1 MPERNPAQPTSKRSY
16 RTNEVCQLTDTQPY
30 VLRFWESEF
39 PQLSPQRKG
48 GQAVY
53 TRQDVD
59 VVMRIKRLLYDE
71 EYTIEGAR
79 KRLEQELAGDIDAP
93 ASSSASEVEIEDPPE
108 VSLEPPRG
116 PAIEIDDETD
126 AAPAPPRAATATAE
140 PISRERYEDAIEE
153 ISHLRQKLREAE
165 TAAKK
170 NDMRAQKAEEGLEQ
184 YRTKARES
192 RMRLEQLLERLG
204 PQG

>member
-1 MPERNPAQPTSKRSY
+1 MPERNPAHSTSKRSY

-39 PQLSPQRKG
+39 PQLSPQRRG

-53 TRQDVD
+53 TSRDVD

-79 KRLEQELAGDIDAP
+79 KRLEQELTGDIDAL
-93 ASSSASEVEIEDPPE
+93 ASSSEVEIEDPPE

-116 PAIEIDDETD
+116 PAIEIDDD
-126 AAPAPPRAATATAE
+126 ADEPTAPRAASPGAE

-170 NDMRAQKAEEGLEQ
+170 NDVRAQKAEEGLEQ
-184 YRTKARES
+184 YRTKTRES
-192 RMRLEQLLERLG
+192 RLRLAQLLERLG

>member
-39 PQLSPQRKG
+39 PQLSPQRRG

-53 TRQDVD
+53 TSQDVD

-79 KRLEQELAGDIDAP
+79 KRLEQELAGDIDAL
-93 ASSSASEVEIEDPPE
+93 ASSSEVEIEDPPE

-116 PAIEIDDETD
+116 PAIEIDDDGD
-126 AAPAPPRAATATAE
+126 ADEPVAPRAASLAAE

-170 NDMRAQKAEEGLEQ
+170 NDVRAQKAEEGLEQ

-192 RMRLEQLLERLG
+192 RLRLAQLLERLG

>member
-1 MPERNPAQPTSKRSY
+1 VPERNPAQPTSKRSY

-39 PQLSPQRKG
+39 PQLSPQRRG

-53 TRQDVD
+53 TSQDVD

-79 KRLEQELAGDIDAP
+79 KRLEQELAGDIDAL
-93 ASSSASEVEIEDPPE
+93 ASSSEVEIEDPPE

-116 PAIEIDDETD
+116 PAIE
-126 AAPAPPRAATATAE
+126 E

-170 NDMRAQKAEEGLEQ
+170 NDVRAQKAEEGLEQ

-192 RMRLEQLLERLG
+192 RLRLAQLLERLG

>member
-1 MPERNPAQPTSKRSY
+1 VPERNPAQPTSKRSY

-39 PQLSPQRKG
+39 PQLSPQRRG

-53 TRQDVD
+53 TSQDVD

-79 KRLEQELAGDIDAP
+79 KRLEQELAGDIDAL
-93 ASSSASEVEIEDPPE
+93 ASSSEVEIEDPPE

-116 PAIEIDDETD
+116 PAIGIDDDGD
-126 AAPAPPRAATATAE
+126 ADEPVAPRAGTPAAE

-170 NDMRAQKAEEGLEQ
+170 NDVRAQKAEEGLEQ

-192 RMRLEQLLERLG
+192 RLRLAQLLERLG

>member
-1 MPERNPAQPTSKRSY
+1 VPERNPAQPTSKRSY

-39 PQLSPQRKG
+39 PQLSPQRRG

-53 TRQDVD
+53 TSQDVD

-79 KRLEQELAGDIDAP
+79 KRLEQELAGDIDAL
-93 ASSSASEVEIEDPPE
+93 ASSSEVEIEDPPE

-116 PAIEIDDETD
+116 PAIEIDDDGD
-126 AAPAPPRAATATAE
+126 ADEPVAPRAASLAAE

-170 NDMRAQKAEEGLEQ
+170 NDVRAQKAEEGLEQ

-192 RMRLEQLLERLG
+192 RLRLAQLLERLG

>member
-1 MPERNPAQPTSKRSY
+1 MPERNPAPKRSY

-39 PQLSPQRKG
+39 PQLAPQRRG
-48 GQAVY
+48 GQTVY
-53 TRQDVD
+53 SSQDVD

-79 KRLEQELAGDIDAP
+79 KRLEQELAGGINADSDA
-93 ASSSASEVEIEDPPE
+93 VEIEDPPE
-108 VSLEPPRG
+108 VSVEPARG
-116 PAIEIDDETD
+116 PSIELEDADD
-126 AAPAPPRAATATAE
+126 AAATAPAAGSSGIDG
-140 PISRERYEDAIEE
+140 ISRERYEDAIEE
-153 ISHLRQKLREAE
+153 ISHLRLKLREAE

-170 NDMRAQKAEEGLEQ
+170 FEARALKSEQ
-184 YRTKARES
+184 GVELYRTKAREA
-192 RMRLEQLLERLG
+192 RTRLEQLLERLG

>member
-39 PQLSPQRKG
+39 PQLSPQRRG

-53 TRQDVD
+53 TSQDVD

-79 KRLEQELAGDIDAP
+79 KRLEQELAGDIDAL
-93 ASSSASEVEIEDPPE
+93 ASSSEVEIEDPPE

-116 PAIEIDDETD
+116 PAIGIDDDGD
-126 AAPAPPRAATATAE
+126 ADEPVAPRAASLAAE

-170 NDMRAQKAEEGLEQ
+170 NDVRAQKAEEGLEQ

-192 RMRLEQLLERLG
+192 RLRLAQLLERLG

>member
-1 MPERNPAQPTSKRSY
+1 MPERNPAHSTSKRSY

-39 PQLSPQRKG
+39 PQLSPQRRG

-53 TRQDVD
+53 TSQDVD

-79 KRLEQELAGDIDAP
+79 KRLEQELAGDIDAL
-93 ASSSASEVEIEDPPE
+93 ASSSEVEIEDPPE

-116 PAIEIDDETD
+116 PAIEIDDDGD
-126 AAPAPPRAATATAE
+126 ADEPVAPRAASLAAE

-170 NDMRAQKAEEGLEQ
+170 NDVRAQKAEEGLEQ

-192 RMRLEQLLERLG
+192 RLRLAQLLERLG

>member
-1 MPERNPAQPTSKRSY
+1 MPERNPAHPTSKRSY

-39 PQLSPQRKG
+39 PQLSPQRRG
-48 GQAVY
+48 GQTVY
-53 TRQDVD
+53 SSEDVD

-79 KRLEQELAGDIDAP
+79 KRLEQELSGEIDA
-93 ASSSASEVEIEDPPE
+93 ATAEVEIEDPPE
-108 VSLEPPRG
+108 TSVEPSRPTIEFDE
-116 PAIEIDDETD
+116 PAAD
-126 AAPAPPRAATATAE
+126 AAAPRAATPAAE
-140 PISRERYEDAIEE
+140 PISRERYEDALEE
-153 ISHLRQKLREAE
+153 ISHLRLKLREAE

-170 NDMRAQKAEEGLEQ
+170 SEARAQKSEQSLELH
-184 YRTKARES
+184 RNKARDA
-192 RMRLEQLLERLG
+192 RTRLEQLLERLG